1 MEQLMAIPVRLPKLG
16 KAMEEG
22 TVVNTLIKEGYKV
35 SKGDVIFEVETDKA
49 TLEVESP
56 VSGFVKH
63 ILVADNETVAVNTA
77 LAVFGDEDEDVT
89 GDLLDELNAEKEA
102 LCKEIEYIHTHD
114 CQIEEVNTG
123 DIWSSLGDDD
133 VAKESQIQ
141 PGKTIP
147 LGRLQ
152 KLLGD
157 RMLQSKR
164 QIPCFYLT
172 IKVDVTA
179 VVELMEKMNAGTD
192 EKVIID
198 DFVALAIARCLKRY
212 PMMTGQLS
220 GESIILSDEIGIGFV
235 MEVQGGAVAPVIKTV
250 DTKTVAEIARDRMIL
265 SEKAARRKFSLE
277 DLQGACI
284 TVSNMGR
291 CGVEMF
297 IPVVI
302 PGQCSIIGLGRMTD
316 TCVPIKKSVEVRK
329 IMKMSISVDHRVAN
343 GANAA
348 QFLDYIKKTLEVA
361 TNFS

>member
-1 MEQLMAIPVRLPKLG
+1 MAIPIRLPKLG

-22 TVVNTLIKEGYKV
+22 TVVNTLIQAGDKV
-35 SKGDVIFEVETDKA
+35 CQGDVIFEVETDKA

-56 VSGFVKH
+56 VSGFVKR
-63 ILVADNETVAVNTA
+63 ILVDDCETVAVDA
-77 LAVFGDEDEDVT
+77 AMAVFGEEDEDICR
-89 GDLLDELNAEKEA
+89 DLIDELIAQKKT

-114 CQIEEVNTG
+114 SEIEQVNTG
-123 DIWSSLGDDD
+123 DIWSSLSGQNA
-133 VAKESQIQ
+133 AKESEIL
-141 PGKTIP
+141 PGKTVP

-172 IKVDVTA
+172 IKVDVTEI
-179 VVELMEKMNAGTD
+179 VELIGEMNAGSD
-192 EKVIID
+192 VEVIID
-198 DFVALAIARCLKRY
+198 DFVMLAISQCLKRY
-212 PMMTGQLS
+212 PAMTGQLS
-220 GESIILSDEIGIGFV
+220 DEAIILSDEIGIGLV
-235 MEVQGGAVAPVIKTV
+235 MEVEGGAVAPVIKAV
-250 DTKTVAEIARDRMIL
+250 DTKTVAEIANDRQIL

-284 TVSNMGR
+284 TVSNMGP

-297 IPVVI
+297 IPIVI
-302 PGQCSIIGLGRMTD
+302 PGQCSIIGLGRTTD
-316 TCVPIKKSVEVRK
+316 TCVPVKKNVEIRK

-343 GANAA
+343 GANAG

-361 TNFS
+361 GNFS